1 MATLSVG
8 LAVLVFVILVGS
20 GVVVTRLAGVQFGS
34 SGPNSSSTGSS
45 SFIPGSVSSSSL
57 RSSSNRWPHRIGTHL
72 RSRFVLGVPWG
83 TLVVIG
89 FVLGMYLFVQDGL
102 TDPSNPVT
110 IPYHGWSYLYPLGM
124 VTASFTHAHTGHL
137 IGNLAGTL
145 VVAPIAEYVWG
156 HYPHARGSQSFSTAR
171 SNPWLRAFVFFP
183 LAVVAVGLFTSLF
196 AVGPVIGFSGVV
208 FAFIGFAVVRYPLTT
223 VLGTA
228 VVQGSLTTVYYA
240 ITRPIVVTTV
250 EARPPSAPGWA
261 QTAIQGHAIGL
272 FVGLL
277 LGIVLLY
284 RRGYRP
290 DPRRLWL
297 ALVLIGLTKGLWA
310 VYWFRG
316 EGTYVLFRGPGI
328 ALVLALAL
336 IVTLAL
342 TASDRPLPS
351 FFQGTASSQPTEA
364 DEQVEGD
371 GRQSAAETTGIAS
384 GFRNR
389 IPFLGSTTATATGDS
404 FLEQDELTRR
414 QTAFVVVILLL
425 ALLSGPAI
433 PANLFLVDDTAT
445 GDRTVSVEDY
455 TIGYDEGVE
464 NELVS
469 VIDISVFGET
479 TTLTASGVIVTS
491 SERNIW
497 NQAVSKSQLE
507 FSGEETVTVGGL
519 GWRESVT
526 VSREGWE
533 PVGNETVYQIWLA
546 DGDDETVTYS
556 SEPSTADLR
565 LDNRTLTLVPSAD
578 GTFEL
583 EIVGSGAEADTDT
596 QTTTVSLPAENESV
610 EADGLE
616 LVRTDNSLYVHS
628 GETVILVATKERYN

>member
-1 MATLSVG
+1 MATLSVA
-8 LAVLVFVILVGS
+8 LAVLVFGILVGS
-20 GVVVTRLAGVQFGS
+20 SVFVTRLAGVQSDS
-34 SGPNSSSTGSS
+34 SRFDSNSR
-45 SFIPGSVSSSSL
+45 F
-57 RSSSNRWPHRIGTHL
+57 RSNSNRITIHL
-72 RSRFVLGVPWG
+72 RSRFILGVPWG

-110 IPYHGWSYLYPLGM
+110 IPYRGWSYLYPLGM

-183 LAVVAVGLFTSLF
+183 LAVIAVGLFTSLF

-240 ITRPIVVTTV
+240 ISQPIVVTTV
-250 EARPPSAPGWA
+250 EASPPSTPGWA

-272 FVGLL
+272 FVGLI

-336 IVTLAL
+336 VVTLAL

-351 FFQGTASSQPTEA
+351 FFESSHPAKGDGQAEA
-364 DEQVEGD
+364 DEHRPDAE
-371 GRQSAAETTGIAS
+371 AAGATS

-404 FLEQDELTRR
+404 FWETDELTRR
-414 QTAFVVVILLL
+414 QTAFVIVILLL

-433 PANLFLVDDTAT
+433 PANLFLVDETAT
-445 GDRTVSVEDY
+445 GDRTVTVEDY
-455 TIGYDEGVE
+455 TIGYDEDVE

-526 VSREGWE
+526 VTREGWE
-533 PVGNETVYQIWLA
+533 PVGNETVYQIRLA
-546 DGDDETVTYS
+546 DDEEETVSYS
-556 SEPSTADLR
+556 SEPSAADLR
-565 LDNRTLTLVPSAD
+565 LDNRTLTLVPSPD
-578 GTFEL
+578 GTFEI
-583 EIVGSGAEADTDT
+583 EISGAEAEAE
-596 QTTTVSLPAENESV
+596 TTTASLPAENESV

-616 LVRTDNSLYVHS
+616 LVQRDDSLYVHS
-628 GETVILVATKERYN
+628 GETAVLVATKERYN